1 MQGGIKTKETS
12 KKVNVI
18 SLIEDQKIM
27 IGK

>member
-1 MQGGIKTKETS
+1 MQGEIKTKETS